1 MPRTKGSTGKAVE
14 KDMVKDDDLFIDDV
28 IEKNVDEKERIVVSD
43 VGPVARSK
51 SVRTEKIEPDALI
64 PCRSIVQGYLNFKG
78 KKSGT
83 VYQWESVNDVTDVEY
98 QDLKSAMLSRSV
110 YITRPYFIVEDDEVL
125 NLPEWKE
132 VKRIYDSMYSKN
144 DLADIFRI
152 DSPDE
157 MGRVLE
163 SLPSGV
169 KQQIGSFAKELME
182 RGVLDSVR
190 KIRKIDEVLGTSLM
204 LYVSGNN

>member
-1 MPRTKGSTGKAVE
+1 MPRTKGSTGKAVK
-14 KDMVKDDDLFIDDV
+14 KDMVKDDDLFVDDV

-144 DLADIFRI
+144 DLAEIFRI

>member
-1 MPRTKGSTGKAVE
+1 MPRTKGSAGKSVEKEMVKKDDIFVDEAVE
-14 KDMVKDDDLFIDDV
+14 SDQVEEV
-28 IEKNVDEKERIVVSD
+28 VTASNVGTTAHNRDEK
-43 VGPVARSK
+43 A
-51 SVRTEKIEPDALI
+51 EKIEPDALI

-110 YITRPYFIVEDDEVL
+110 YITRPYFIIEDDHIV
-125 NLPEWKE
+125 NLPEWKD
-132 VKRIYDSMYSKN
+132 VKRIYDSMYSKS
-144 DLADIFRI
+144 DLAEIFKI

-157 MGRVLE
+157 MGRVLD
-163 SLPSGV
+163 SLPNGV

-190 KIRKIDEVLGTSLM
+190 KIKKIDEVLGTNLM